1 MFSAETPIHAGLQP
15 SITPLGKARLREDVL
30 HSTYKGKYK
39 KNRQGFKHLQ
49 KLQPALEHLLHE
61 GEVIFYAARVQA
73 PANILDQLTWGWYLY
88 FVSGTVLVFTN
99 QRLLHVRIDS
109 GSKWLRIV
117 QSCAW
122 SDVANFKVAGWLSR
136 TVTVTFKDGRSR
148 KYWGVPAR
156 DAKLLA
162 KLVPHLLEA
171 HAGSVSAQGTMRPL
185 CPECKGVLQE
195 SIYACAG
202 CGLLFKNERL
212 MIKLAFIPGGAYIY
226 CGRWFLALLD
236 IVGESYGVILLLT
249 AMFLVADALLRPAQG
264 AMSVALMTLVIAG
277 MIFGLD
283 VMITIHHCRRLVREF
298 IPTKKRDRVEPAA
311 NLTMSASSGA

>member
-1 MFSAETPIHAGLQP
+1 MFSAETPVHPGLQP
-15 SITPLGKARLREDVL
+15 SITSMGKARVREDVL
-30 HSTYKGKYK
+30 HSTHKGKFK
-39 KNRQGFKHLQ
+39 KNGRAQKQLT
-49 KLQPALEHLLHE
+49 KLQPALEHLLE
-61 GEVIFYAARVQA
+61 DGEVIFYAARVQA

-88 FVSGTVLVFTN
+88 YVSGTVLVFTN

-109 GSKWLRIV
+109 QSKWIRII

-122 SDVANFKVAGWLSR
+122 SDVAAFKVAGWLSR
-136 TVTVTFKDGRSR
+136 TVTVTFKDGKSR
-148 KYWGVPAR
+148 KYWAVPAR

-162 KLVPHLLEA
+162 KLVPRLLEG
-171 HAGSVSAQGTMRPL
+171 HAGSVSAHGTMRSL
-185 CPECKGVLQE
+185 CPECKNVLQD
-195 SIYACAG
+195 SVYACAG

-236 IVGESYGVILLLT
+236 IVGEGYGVILLL
-249 AMFLVADALLRPAQG
+249 AALVLVGDALLHQTQG

-283 VMITIHHCRRLVREF
+283 VVITIHHCRRLVREF

-311 NLTMSASSGA
+311 SLTMSASSGR